1 MTKIKLCGLYQERDI
16 DYANEAMPDY
26 VGFVLLFP
34 KSHRCITADTAES
47 FKKRLDP
54 AIQTVGVFVDAPP
67 QRCAEYANSG
77 IIDLIQLH
85 GSENVDYINSLR
97 KTCKAPIIK
106 AIKVSSLLDLEQAAK
121 LPVDYL
127 LLDHGTGTGK
137 PFDHRILD
145 GAAIPLPY
153 FLAGGLSPQNIS
165 EIIQKYRPYAVDLSS
180 GIETDRKKDR
190 EKMIAAVRAA
200 REAEQTPKGKVK

>member
-1 MTKIKLCGLYQERDI
+1 MTKIKLCGLYRECDI

-34 KSHRCITADTAES
+34 KSHRCITAETAQT

-67 QRCAEYANSG
+67 QSCAEYANSG

-85 GSENVDYINSLR
+85 GCEDADYIGSLR
-97 KTCKAPIIK
+97 KICKAPIIK
-106 AIKVSSLLDLEQAAK
+106 AIRVFSLSDLEQAAK
-121 LPVDYL
+121 LPADFL
-127 LLDHGTGTGK
+127 LLDHGTGTGI

-145 GAAIPLPY
+145 GTTIPFPY

-180 GIETDRKKDR
+180 GIETDQKKDR

-200 REAEQTPKGKVK
+200 RKAE

>member
-1 MTKIKLCGLYQERDI
+1 M
-16 DYANEAMPDY
+16 
-26 VGFVLLFP
+26 
-34 KSHRCITADTAES
+34 
-47 FKKRLDP
+47 
-54 AIQTVGVFVDAPP
+54 DAPP

-85 GSENVDYINSLR
+85 GSEDADYIGLLR
-97 KTCKAPIIK
+97 KSCKVPIIK
-106 AIKVSSLLDLEQAAK
+106 AIKVSSLSDLEQAAK
-121 LPVDYL
+121 LPVDFL

-145 GAAIPLPY
+145 GTAIPFPY
-153 FLAGGLSPQNIS
+153 FLAGGLSPQSIA
-165 EIIQKYRPYAVDLSS
+165 EVIQKYRPYAVDLSS

-200 REAEQTPKGKVK
+200 RKAEQVS

>member
-1 MTKIKLCGLYQERDI
+1 MTKIKLCGLYRECDI
-16 DYANEAMPDY
+16 DYANEAVPDY

-34 KSHRCITADTAES
+34 KSHRCITAEMAKK
-47 FKKRLDP
+47 FKKKLSP

-67 QRCAEYANSG
+67 RRCAEYANSG

-85 GSENVDYINSLR
+85 GSEDADYIGLLR
-97 KTCKAPIIK
+97 KICRVPIIK
-106 AIKVSSLLDLEQAAK
+106 AVKVSTVSDLEQAAK
-121 LPVDYL
+121 LPVDFL

-145 GAAIPLPY
+145 GTSLPLPY
-153 FLAGGLSPQNIS
+153 FLAGGLSPRNIS
-165 EIIQKYRPYAVDLSS
+165 EVIQKYRPYAVDLSS

-190 EKMIAAVRAA
+190 EKMIAAVQAA
-200 REAEQTPKGKVK
+200 RETGQTFGFPKE

>member
-1 MTKIKLCGLYQERDI
+1 MTKIKLCGLYRECDI
-16 DYANEAMPDY
+16 DFANEAMPDY

-34 KSHRCITADTAES
+34 KSHRCITAKTAES
-47 FKKRLDP
+47 FKKRLNP

-85 GSENVDYINSLR
+85 GREDADYIKSLR
-97 KTCKAPIIK
+97 KTCKVPIIK
-106 AIKVSSLLDLEQAAK
+106 AVKVSSLSDLEQAAK
-121 LPVDYL
+121 LPIDFL

-137 PFDHRILD
+137 PFDHSILD

-165 EIIQKYRPYAVDLSS
+165 EVIQKYRPYAVDLSS

-190 EKMIAAVRAA
+190 EKMIAAVKAA
-200 REAEQTPKGKVK
+200 REAERTR